1 MVTSP
6 PTQFTLWHPSTRKSQ
21 TMVARVRGETTM
33 PLSLSVLMSPF
44 WQKAQRMLHEV
55 KKIVPEPDWP
65 R

>member
-1 MVTSP
+1 MYVLLEPCTETCAPVTG
-6 PTQFTLWHPSTRKSQ
+6 W
-21 TMVARVRGETTM
+21 RVRASTTS

-55 KKIVPEPDWP
+55 KKTVPEPCVP